1 VNDSEKYVI
10 RPAHL
15 DDAEEIFELIRRH
28 RDELIVKPLGEIISN
43 IDRFMICES
52 KGAIYGC
59 AAWKIIPEIGE
70 PKNASVEIQ
79 SLAVEEELRGHDAG
93 SKLVNT
99 ILKSVKR
106 IDPLQAI
113 ALTFV
118 PEFFEKL
125 GFHKIPKTSVMH
137 KLYMGCIN
145 CTKHAN
151 PYTCPEIAMAYN
163 LRAGSDSATVD
174 D

>member
-1 VNDSEKYVI
+1 MSDNKKYII

-15 DDAEEIFELIRRH
+15 DDAEKIFELIRRH
-28 RDELIVKPLGEIISN
+28 SDELIVKPLGDIISN
-43 IDRFMICES
+43 IDRFMVVES
-52 KGAIYGC
+52 KGTIYGC

-79 SLAVEEELRGHDAG
+79 SVAVEEELRGHDAG

-99 ILKSVKR
+99 ILESVKR
-106 IDPLQAI
+106 FDPLQAI
-113 ALTFV
+113 VLTFA
-118 PEFFEKL
+118 PEFFRKL
-125 GFHKIPKTSVMH
+125 GFREIPKTSVMH

-151 PYTCPEIAMAYN
+151 PFTCPEIAMAYD
-163 LRAGSDSATVD
+163 LRG
-174 D
+174 